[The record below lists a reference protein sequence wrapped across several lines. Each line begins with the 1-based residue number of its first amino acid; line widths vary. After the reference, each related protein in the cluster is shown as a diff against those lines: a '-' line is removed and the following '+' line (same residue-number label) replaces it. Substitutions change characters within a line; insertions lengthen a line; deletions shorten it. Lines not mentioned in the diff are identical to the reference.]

1 MAFTTELLFLAY
13 LNQYRVI
20 EKPIHL
26 HDRPSGKS
34 RVKRFKLLRNVIE
47 SAIYY
52 TIQKI
57 KRLTFRRKNLVFNR
71 PQIQSPVDHILDK
84 CKNPIRIII
93 PVYNEEKAIEIVL
106 RKTQKVLEPEY
117 HFNITAIDDGSKDH
131 SQSILLQSP
140 IPAEVLINKQ
150 NRGKG
155 YTISRGF
162 SSCKPDEIV
171 VFMDAD
177 GEHPPEEIPNLIA
190 PIIRNEADVVIGSR
204 FLRRKNIKND
214 KGSYLE
220 NQKEFSYLR
229 KFGNFIFS
237 ILVFIFHHQFITDTQ
252 CGFRAYAP
260 GIIKRFKNSSIGF
273 QIETEMAIKC
283 IQMGYRVKEIPI
295 NSGISSRKSHMKIIS
310 DSFKIGLLII
320 EMSLPKSLNWIA
332 KLFFRPLYRV

>member
-1 MAFTTELLFLAY
+1 M
-13 LNQYRVI
+13 
-20 EKPIHL
+20 
-26 HDRPSGKS
+26 
-34 RVKRFKLLRNVIE
+34 
-47 SAIYY
+47 
-52 TIQKI
+52 
-57 KRLTFRRKNLVFNR
+57 
-71 PQIQSPVDHILDK
+71 
-84 CKNPIRIII
+84 
-93 PVYNEEKAIEIVL
+93 
-106 RKTQKVLEPEY
+106 
-117 HFNITAIDDGSKDH
+117 
-131 SQSILLQSP
+131 
-140 IPAEVLINKQ
+140 LINKQ

-237 ILVFIFHHQFITDTQ
+237 ILRYLFFIINLSQIPNVDFGL
-252 CGFRAYAP
+252 CA
-260 GIIKRFKNSSIGF
+260 GIIKRFKNSSSGF

-295 NSGISSRKSHMKIIS
+295 NSGISY
-310 DSFKIGLLII
+310 G
-320 EMSLPKSLNWIA
+320 NW
-332 KLFFRPLYRV
+332 Y